1 MRIYNYSMRFRV
13 PVLDQSDCSICY
25 SYELSAKSK
34 LLLGS
39 TQYRNTG
46 IYSMLNL
53 CIASIRNVHCLV
65 YRVLFGTLNNM
76 PKF

>member
-25 SYELSAKSK
+25 NYELSAKSK
-34 LLLGS
+34 LLLGN
-39 TQYRNTG
+39 TQYRN

-53 CIASIRNVHCLV
+53 CIASIRIVHCLA
-65 YRVLFGTLNNM
+65 YRVLFRTITRQNS
-76 PKF
+76 K